1 MAEKRWFARKTGY
14 RRKGANCVDSRNLA
28 LHLSVEMYEWRQAW
42 QNIVRFAVIEN
53 RIADSAVVLL
63 ANLINQPR
71 IRLVLNRPQCDEVDL
86 IVMH

>member
-1 MAEKRWFARKTGY
+1 MAEKKWFARKIEC

-28 LHLSVEMYEWRQAW
+28 PRLIVEMCERRQAW
-42 QNIVRFAVIEN
+42 QSIVRFVVIEN

-63 ANLINQPR
+63 ANLINQSR